1 MKKKRILATF
11 LLLLLFLNTIPRV
24 FAATTT
30 ITIADNGISGC
41 DYETLTNQVTVEF
54 WAAAWGN
61 NVANVEINTTYLIS
75 LSAQDTVSLQ
85 NSCTSTLTANKYSY
99 LNQRITKKLTSTSW
113 NAKTVRGI
121 SDFEDAFGVTEEA

>member
-85 NSCTSTLTANKYSY
+85 NSN
-99 LNQRITKKLTSTSW
+99 
-113 NAKTVRGI
+113 VR
-121 SDFEDAFGVTEEA
+121 